1 MKILLVLLL
10 CPVLFQSAIA
20 EATKDRTKAQNQA
33 EKLATSQYTFS
44 WPFLKRGEMAP
55 RGGMTRGPVVT
66 TTGSP
71 STEWKELRES
81 KLTKFERDRRA
92 ILAMQ
97 GEYRVSFDFIET
109 TVFKEPYEA
118 ARPYQ
123 SWGTELVYVI
133 SDTGKFISLQHI
145 LVIQTISANG
155 ELREPIV
162 MKHWRQDW
170 HHEDLA
176 LMIYIGNNSWK
187 QIEIEQEAA
196 SGHWSQAVYQVDDS
210 PRYEAIGEWLHTA
223 NHSSWLSDETWR
235 PIPRRESSVRDD
247 YDVLV
252 GTNRHT
258 ITPKGWTH
266 EENNLKV
273 VLDNAGLV
281 AKQGV
286 IAKEI
291 GFNRYERITGYD
303 FSAGVGYWETTSAFW
318 AEVREAWSEKYR
330 TDSTVTIKPEVEGTT
345 LFGEM
350 FFHAESVLNAKEP
363 FDSTRSRLNI
373 DRTLKKFLHN

>member
-10 CPVLFQSAIA
+10 CPVLFQSAID

-176 LMIYIGNNSWK
+176 LMIYVGNNSWK
-187 QIEIEQEAA
+187 Q
-196 SGHWSQAVYQVDDS
+196 HRNR
-210 PRYEAIGEWLHTA
+210 PRGSIRSL
-223 NHSSWLSDETWR
+223 
-235 PIPRRESSVRDD
+235 ESS
-247 YDVLV
+247 
-252 GTNRHT
+252 
-258 ITPKGWTH
+258 
-266 EENNLKV
+266 
-273 VLDNAGLV
+273 
-281 AKQGV
+281 
-286 IAKEI
+286 
-291 GFNRYERITGYD
+291 
-303 FSAGVGYWETTSAFW
+303 
-318 AEVREAWSEKYR
+318 
-330 TDSTVTIKPEVEGTT
+330 
-345 LFGEM
+345 
-350 FFHAESVLNAKEP
+350 SV
-363 FDSTRSRLNI
+363 SSRRLSS
-373 DRTLKKFLHN
+373 L